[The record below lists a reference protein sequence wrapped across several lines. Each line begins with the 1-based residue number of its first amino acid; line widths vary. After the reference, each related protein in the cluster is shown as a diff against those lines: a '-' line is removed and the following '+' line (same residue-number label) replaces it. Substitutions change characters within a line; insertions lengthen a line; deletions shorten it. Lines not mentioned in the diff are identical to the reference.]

1 MFYFSNSRKAL
12 INLETVILISPSNR
26 KDTYEVLLQN
36 RSITYI
42 SKKEFDEILE
52 VTKNEISD

>member
-12 INLETVILISPSNR
+12 INLKAVILISPSYR

-36 RSITYI
+36 GSITYI
-42 SKKEFDEILE
+42 SKEELDEILE